1 MKWFKQSPRCE
12 TGDVVQ
18 SSDKYGQH
26 IQCLQCGYMKDIDGR
41 YAVASLLRMPAVQD
55 FFSLP
60 IGSVEGTYQPTAAS
74 SSG

>member
-1 MKWFKQSPRCE
+1 MMWFKSCPRCE

-18 SSDKYGQH
+18 GSDKYGQH
-26 IQCLQCGYMKDIDGR
+26 IQCLQCGYMKDIDAR
-41 YAVASLLRMPAVQD
+41 YPVASLLRRPAVQD
-55 FFSLP
+55 FFTLT